1 LNKAEGKKDIA
12 QRTFTDF
19 MANME
24 GEENTNDGNAFIS
37 SNDLNSVYAPWYD
50 MSLLRMIKQR

>member
-1 LNKAEGKKDIA
+1 
-12 QRTFTDF
+12 